1 MQALSQLSYAP
12 VFALPLTTDIIIEDA
27 EQFVKYFFAP
37 HLDFSQTF
45 FRAGFLV
52 Q

>member
-27 EQFVKYFFAP
+27 EQFVKHFFAIY
-37 HLDFSQTF
+37 LDFSQTF
-45 FRAGFLV
+45 S
-52 Q
+52 

>member
-27 EQFVKYFFAP
+27 EPFVKHFFAIY
-37 HLDFSQTF
+37 LDSSQTF
-45 FRAGFLV
+45 F
-52 Q
+52 